1 MLLALKSVPYQETAY
16 TIWEESKLPALKENP
31 RVTRVICVD
40 FRDNRQTEVVFERP
54 VDSNQDSSSEN
65 EVK

>member
-1 MLLALKSVPYQETAY
+1 MLLALKSVPYQETAC

-40 FRDNRQTEVVFERP
+40 FRDNR
-54 VDSNQDSSSEN
+54 
-65 EVK
+65 